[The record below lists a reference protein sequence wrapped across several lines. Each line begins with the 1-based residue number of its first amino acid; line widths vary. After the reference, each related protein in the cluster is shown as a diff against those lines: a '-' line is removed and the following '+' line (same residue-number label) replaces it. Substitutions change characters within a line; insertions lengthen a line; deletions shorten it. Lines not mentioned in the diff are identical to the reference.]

1 MQSLF
6 EIAQISDEAFRR
18 EMSVHTSM
26 DNTKQVQ
33 DAIAELTDD
42 YMDDADVIWDTILD
56 TSFVKGD
63 EFIKTFKAWFT
74 AMDFSNN
81 EKLNNEFRQQQTKA
95 ASVFGKSLYQQV
107 KYGIEKRAEWQV
119 LK

>member
-18 EMSVHTSM
+18 EMSVHTSR

-33 DAIAELTDD
+33 DAIADLTDD
-42 YMDDADVIWDTILD
+42 YMDDAEMICDTVLD
-56 TSFVKGD
+56 TSFIDG
-63 EFIKTFKAWFT
+63 EQFWTTFKAMVN
-74 AMDFSNN
+74 AYALGN
-81 EKLNNEFRQQQTKA
+81 E
-95 ASVFGKSLYQQV
+95 ASMNVFAKSLALDVMTGVQ
-107 KYGIEKRAEWQV
+107 KRAEWQV

>member
-42 YMDDADVIWDTILD
+42 YMDDAEMICDTILD
-56 TSFVKGD
+56 TSFIDGNQ
-63 EFIKTFKAWFT
+63 FWTTFKAMVN
-74 AMDFSNN
+74 AYA
-81 EKLNNEFRQQQTKA
+81 LNNEASMNLFAKRLSLEVIA
-95 ASVFGKSLYQQV
+95 AVQ
-107 KYGIEKRAEWQV
+107 KRAEWKV
-119 LK
+119 TK